1 MVFSSQTRYRPPLCP
16 SSAVLLPLNRL
27 LKTLFSLPKTGR
39 WTFEEA
45 HTRQHG
51 FGQYRGYSKY
61 DTISART
68 KFLLSTEG
76 KLRMLFILFLILIVA
91 YFITSNM
98 TVGVIAIGCLGL
110 WMLLLP
116 KNKN

>member
-1 MVFSSQTRYRPPLCP
+1 
-16 SSAVLLPLNRL
+16 
-27 LKTLFSLPKTGR
+27 
-39 WTFEEA
+39 
-45 HTRQHG
+45 
-51 FGQYRGYSKY
+51 
-61 DTISART
+61 
-68 KFLLSTEG
+68 
-76 KLRMLFILFLILIVA
+76 MLFILFLILIVA